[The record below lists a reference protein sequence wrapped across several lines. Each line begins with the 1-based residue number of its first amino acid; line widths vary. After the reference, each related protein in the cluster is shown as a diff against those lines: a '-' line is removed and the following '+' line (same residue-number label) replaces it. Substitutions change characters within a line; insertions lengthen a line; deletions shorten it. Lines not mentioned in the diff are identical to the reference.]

1 MKICDYAVVVC
12 DFKLDL
18 HNEKLRNLG
27 RSE

>member
-12 DFKLDL
+12 DFTLDL